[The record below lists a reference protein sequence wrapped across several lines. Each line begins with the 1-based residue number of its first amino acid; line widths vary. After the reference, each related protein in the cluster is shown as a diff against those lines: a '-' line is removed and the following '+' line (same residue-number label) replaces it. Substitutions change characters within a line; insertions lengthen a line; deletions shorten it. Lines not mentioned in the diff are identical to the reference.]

1 MYKIRKG
8 SIISESAYGLTLV
21 CEIVTDVEDISQ
33 VKLGKHGIKQQR
45 FQAKIISA
53 NGNPKPEG
61 EVFEYLVGGAY
72 GSCIEV
78 LEY

>member
-8 SIISESAYGLTLV
+8 SLISENAYLGELV
-21 CEIVTDVEDISQ
+21 CEIVSDVEEISQ
-33 VKLGKHGIKQQR
+33 VKLGKHDIKQQR
-45 FQAKIISA
+45 FQAKIISV
-53 NGNPKPEG
+53 NGNHKSDG
-61 EVFEYLVGGAY
+61 DIVEYLVGGAY

>member
-1 MYKIRKG
+1 MQKIRKG

-21 CEIVTDVEDISQ
+21 CEIVTNVEDISQ

-45 FQAKIISA
+45 FQAKIISV
-53 NGNPKPEG
+53 NGNHKSDG
-61 EVFEYLVGGAY
+61 DIVEYLVGGAY
-72 GSCIEV
+72 GACIEV

>member
-8 SIISESAYGLTLV
+8 SLISENAYLGELV
-21 CEIVTDVEDISQ
+21 CEIVSDVEEISQ
-33 VKLGKHGIKQQR
+33 VKLGKHDIKQQR
-45 FQAKIISA
+45 FQAKIISV